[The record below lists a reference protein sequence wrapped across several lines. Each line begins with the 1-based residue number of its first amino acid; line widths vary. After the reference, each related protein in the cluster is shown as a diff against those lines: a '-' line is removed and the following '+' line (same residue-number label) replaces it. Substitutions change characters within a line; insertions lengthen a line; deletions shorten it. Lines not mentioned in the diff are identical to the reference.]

1 MNADEIEDDRFAGL
15 LAEYEAELAAG
26 FGGNSTR
33 RFANLVDT
41 QLAKR
46 LARAGQCLE
55 FVSQVWPGFK
65 ATEVGKSVPQ
75 RVGRF
80 QIVRELGRG
89 GFGIVYLAFVPS
101 LRRKVALKVQRPE
114 TVLSA
119 ELRHR
124 FLQEAHAAASL
135 NHPHIV
141 AVHEVGEAGV
151 LGWIAEEYCPGCSL
165 AASLAA
171 SKQPV
176 PARLAAKWVVA
187 LADAVGYANSRGILH
202 RDIKPSNVLLMVPQ
216 HSDHVETTDQ
226 QEAAACDLKSQI
238 DSEYLSTV
246 QPKLTDFG
254 LAKLLDDNSNDTRTG
269 TMIGTPGYMPPEQIE
284 SRRSEIG
291 PATDV
296 YGLGLVLYELL
307 TAQPAFS
314 CGSHAETIQK
324 VLLQEP

>member
-89 GFGIVYLAFVPS
+89 GFGIVYLAFDPL
-101 LRRKVALKVQRPE
+101 LRRQIALKVQRPE
-114 TVLSA
+114 AMLSA

-141 AVHEVGEAGV
+141 AVYEVGEAGV
-151 LGWIAEEYCPGCSL
+151 LAWMAGEYCPGCSL
-165 AASLAA
+165 AAAIATRKEAIRPGVAA
-171 SKQPV
+171 
-176 PARLAAKWVVA
+176 AWIAA
-187 LADAVGYANSRGILH
+187 LADAVGYAHSRGILH
-202 RDIKPSNVLLMVPQ
+202 RDIKPSNVLLGRSLCPNA
-216 HSDHVETTDQ
+216 
-226 QEAAACDLKSQI
+226 EA
-238 DSEYLSTV
+238 
-246 QPKLTDFG
+246 
-254 LAKLLDDNSNDTRTG
+254 
-269 TMIGTPGYMPPEQIE
+269 EQ
-284 SRRSEIG
+284 
-291 PATDV
+291 
-296 YGLGLVLYELL
+296 L
-307 TAQPAFS
+307 
-314 CGSHAETIQK
+314 
-324 VLLQEP
+324 